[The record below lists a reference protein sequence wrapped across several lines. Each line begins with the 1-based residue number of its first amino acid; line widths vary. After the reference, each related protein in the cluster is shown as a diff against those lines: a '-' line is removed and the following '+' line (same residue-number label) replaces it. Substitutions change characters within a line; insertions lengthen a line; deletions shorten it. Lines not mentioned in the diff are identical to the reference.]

1 MPPPSDKSNAPAGP
15 PAAERI
21 AKRISRAGLCSRRDA
36 ERWIAEGRV
45 KVDGEVLTTP
55 AVTVTSKSRIEV
67 DDKPL
72 PEASESRLFRFH
84 KPTGVLTAARDPEGR
99 KTLSDIMPEGLPRLM
114 PIGRLDMNSEGL
126 LLLTNDGALKRQL
139 ELPST
144 GWQRRYRVRVHGDI
158 NEAKLASLIEG
169 ITIDGFDYG
178 PIEAHLERKLGKNAW
193 LSVALREGK
202 NREIR
207 KVMEHFGWPVNRL
220 IRVSF
225 GPFHLG
231 NLGKKDIDEIKTK
244 VVKEQIGFVLQS
256 TAPSAQRKR
265 RLTKVKAKATPDPST
280 REQDDAK
287 PVRRKLMGRKGV
299 AGKSADRK
307 KTTGAKN
314 VAKTPPRR
322 QETLTLA
329 SVKKK
334 DASSTAVSKRRTAR
348 PPTEGRKSSS
358 ATEGRQSASSK
369 DDGKGPS
376 GKPARAQRSQVGA
389 GRGRAGAVGQTAGQ
403 RRPVVRKKAR

>member
-1 MPPPSDKSNAPAGP
+1 MPAPSDKSNAPGSS
-15 PAAERI
+15 PAPERI

-36 ERWIAEGRV
+36 ERWIADGRV
-45 KVDGEVLTTP
+45 KVDGKVLTTP
-55 AVTVTSKSRIEV
+55 AVTVTAKSRIEV

-231 NLGKKDIDEIKTK
+231 NLGKKEIDEIKTK

-265 RLTKVKAKATPDPST
+265 RLTKTKVKTKGASDALTPDK
-280 REQDDAK
+280 DDAK
-287 PVRRKLMGRKGV
+287 PGRRKLSGRKGA
-299 AGKSADRK
+299 AGKDAGRE
-307 KTTGAKN
+307 KTTDTKK
-314 VAKTPPRR
+314 VTKTSSRR

-334 DASSTAVSKRRTAR
+334 DASPTAASKRRM
-348 PPTEGRKSSS
+348 GRQ
-358 ATEGRQSASSK
+358 AIEDRQSALAVDDSK
-369 DDGKGPS
+369 GQS
-376 GKPARAQRSQVGA
+376 GKTSRAQRPQAGAQRGRAGGAGRTA
-389 GRGRAGAVGQTAGQ
+389 GRGR
-403 RRPVVRKKAR
+403 PVARKKAR